1 MCCARHRMVAGRFL
15 YYYNMF
21 LAKVALIGESLGLP
35 PGLAAGPMLVAAC
48 EAMGIQPGQRARRC
62 RSSPINSYH
71 RRPRDAVA
79 DCRASTEGREVGIE
93 PADKVKKLGR
103 SAL

>member
-1 MCCARHRMVAGRFL
+1 MGVGWRKGEGIGTEGGVGTPTHVHAHAHVYAG
-15 YYYNMF
+15 
-21 LAKVALIGESLGLP
+21 E
-35 PGLAAGPMLVAAC
+35 
-48 EAMGIQPGQRARRC
+48 
-62 RSSPINSYH
+62 H
-71 RRPRDAVA
+71 PRDAVA

>member
-1 MCCARHRMVAGRFL
+1 MERRHIHVH
-15 YYYNMF
+15 
-21 LAKVALIGESLGLP
+21 VHVGE
-35 PGLAAGPMLVAAC
+35 
-48 EAMGIQPGQRARRC
+48 
-62 RSSPINSYH
+62 H
-71 RRPRDAVA
+71 PRDAVA

>member
-1 MCCARHRMVAGRFL
+1 MGVGWRKGEG
-15 YYYNMF
+15 
-21 LAKVALIGESLGLP
+21 IGTEGGVGTP
-35 PGLAAGPMLVAAC
+35 THVG
-48 EAMGIQPGQRARRC
+48 E
-62 RSSPINSYH
+62 H
-71 RRPRDAVA
+71 PRDAVA

>member
-1 MCCARHRMVAGRFL
+1 MAERGGDRYGGGELERRHIHVH
-15 YYYNMF
+15 
-21 LAKVALIGESLGLP
+21 VHVGE
-35 PGLAAGPMLVAAC
+35 
-48 EAMGIQPGQRARRC
+48 
-62 RSSPINSYH
+62 H
-71 RRPRDAVA
+71 PRDAVA

>member
-1 MCCARHRMVAGRFL
+1 MAERGGDRYGGGSWNADTCHVH
-15 YYYNMF
+15 
-21 LAKVALIGESLGLP
+21 VHVHVGE
-35 PGLAAGPMLVAAC
+35 
-48 EAMGIQPGQRARRC
+48 
-62 RSSPINSYH
+62 H
-71 RRPRDAVA
+71 PRDAVA

>member
-1 MCCARHRMVAGRFL
+1 MGVGWRKGEG
-15 YYYNMF
+15 
-21 LAKVALIGESLGLP
+21 IGTEGGVGTP
-35 PGLAAGPMLVAAC
+35 THVHVHVG
-48 EAMGIQPGQRARRC
+48 E
-62 RSSPINSYH
+62 H
-71 RRPRDAVA
+71 PRDAVA